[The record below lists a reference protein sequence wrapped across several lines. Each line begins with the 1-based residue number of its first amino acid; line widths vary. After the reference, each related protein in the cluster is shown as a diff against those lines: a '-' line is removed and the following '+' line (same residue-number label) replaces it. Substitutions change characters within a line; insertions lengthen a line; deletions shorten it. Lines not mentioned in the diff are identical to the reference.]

1 MKRLLSLTLAIF
13 CCLCL
18 AVATE
23 RRAYA
28 YVDPGSGLLA
38 LQSIAAGLAAAA
50 YYMRRRIAA
59 LFGRGKTTA
68 KTVVLPTAKQE
79 DSNRN
84 VA

>member
-1 MKRLLSLTLAIF
+1 MKRFLSLTLAIF
-13 CCLCL
+13 CCLCM
-18 AVATE
+18 AVALE

-38 LQSIAAGLAAAA
+38 LQSIAAGLAAAG

-59 LFGRGKTTA
+59 LFGRGKTPA
-68 KTVVLPTAKQE
+68 KTVVLPAAKQE

>member
-1 MKRLLSLTLAIF
+1 MKRLISVTLAIF

-18 AVATE
+18 AIATD
-23 RRAYA
+23 RRAYG
-28 YVDPGSGLLA
+28 YVDPGTGYMA
-38 LQSIAAGLAAAA
+38 IQSIAAGLAAAA

-59 LFGRGKTTA
+59 LFGRGKA
-68 KTVVLPTAKQE
+68 KAETVILPTAKQE